1 MYAVVNYLLNE
12 VLTMTLNNRELSVL
26 FTLLCYMIRNNELLT
41 DDELALYHRFLNE
54 GWTDTVN
61 KKRDLMK
68 ELNNVSA

>member
-41 DDELALYHRFLNE
+41 DDELALYHRFLDE

-61 KKRDLMK
+61 QYRNMID
-68 ELNNVSA
+68 ELREGK

>member
-12 VLTMTLNNRELSVL
+12 GLTMTLNNRELSVL
-26 FTLLCYMIRNNELLT
+26 FTMLCYMIRNNELLT

-61 KKRDLMK
+61 QYRNMID
-68 ELNNVSA
+68 ELREGK

>member
-1 MYAVVNYLLNE
+1 MI
-12 VLTMTLNNRELSVL
+12 LNNRELSVL

-68 ELNNVSA
+68 ELSNVSA

>member
-12 VLTMTLNNRELSVL
+12 VLTMTLNNRELSVI

-61 KKRDLMK
+61 QYRNMID
-68 ELNNVSA
+68 ELREGK

>member
-1 MYAVVNYLLNE
+1 
-12 VLTMTLNNRELSVL
+12 MT
-26 FTLLCYMIRNNELLT
+26 LCYMIRNNELLT

>member
-1 MYAVVNYLLNE
+1 MI
-12 VLTMTLNNRELSVL
+12 LNNRELSVL

-61 KKRDLMK
+61 QKRDLMR
-68 ELNNVSA
+68 ELSNV

>member
-1 MYAVVNYLLNE
+1 
-12 VLTMTLNNRELSVL
+12 MTLNNRELSAL

-61 KKRDLMK
+61 QKRDLMK
-68 ELNNVSA
+68 ELTNV

>member
-26 FTLLCYMIRNNELLT
+26 FTLLCYMIRNNKLLT

-61 KKRDLMK
+61 QYHNMID
-68 ELNNVSA
+68 ELREGK

>member
-1 MYAVVNYLLNE
+1 
-12 VLTMTLNNRELSVL
+12 MTLTNRELSVL

-61 KKRDLMK
+61 QKRDLMK
-68 ELNNVSA
+68 ELTNV

>member
-1 MYAVVNYLLNE
+1 MI
-12 VLTMTLNNRELSVL
+12 LNNRELSVL

-61 KKRDLMK
+61 KKCDLMK
-68 ELNNVSA
+68 ELSNVSA

>member
-1 MYAVVNYLLNE
+1 
-12 VLTMTLNNRELSVL
+12 MTLDNRELSVL

-61 KKRDLMK
+61 QKRDLMR
-68 ELNNVSA
+68 ELTNV

>member
-1 MYAVVNYLLNE
+1 
-12 VLTMTLNNRELSVL
+12 MTLTNRELSVL

-61 KKRDLMK
+61 QKRDLME
-68 ELNNVSA
+68 ELSNV

>member
-1 MYAVVNYLLNE
+1 
-12 VLTMTLNNRELSVL
+12 MTLTNRELSVL

-61 KKRDLMK
+61 QKRDLMK
-68 ELNNVSA
+68 ELSNV

>member
-1 MYAVVNYLLNE
+1 MI
-12 VLTMTLNNRELSVL
+12 LNNRELSVL

-61 KKRDLMK
+61 QKRDLME
-68 ELNNVSA
+68 ELSNVSA